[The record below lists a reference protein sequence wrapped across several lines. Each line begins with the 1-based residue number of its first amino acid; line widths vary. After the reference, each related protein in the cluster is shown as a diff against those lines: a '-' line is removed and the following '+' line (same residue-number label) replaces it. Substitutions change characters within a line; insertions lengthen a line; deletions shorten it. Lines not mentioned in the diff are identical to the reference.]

1 MLSTHPGEH
10 GTLIIL
16 SSQLR
21 RGMVGAVEDR
31 TTTPVLPAHLPF
43 EHTHMHG
50 SRHNDEQPFSVG
62 ERHFN
67 RGAAATPQRNS
78 KVCIRSGAAV
88 VAVFPQHQLLLLSV
102 HIPRPRHELSL
113 ERNVHA
119 VN

>member
-10 GTLIIL
+10 GTLIIR

-50 SRHNDEQPFSVG
+50 SRHNDEQPFS
-62 ERHFN
+62 ERW
-67 RGAAATPQRNS
+67 RTPLQ
-78 KVCIRSGAAV
+78 
-88 VAVFPQHQLLLLSV
+88 
-102 HIPRPRHELSL
+102 PRPGRHTPTELQSL
-113 ERNVHA
+113 YPFR
-119 VN
+119 